1 MLDLA
6 LGVWTHM
13 EETLSSGVFDVFI
26 ACGKKLNQYSY
37 MWVLAE
43 LLTRSSISIVLYS
56 FYLSVA
62 NFNQLGCYMFDINT
76 SIVLLPGVDTSI
88 QRCLKKKYNN
98 QKRSI
103 FLLLNGLIY

>member
-1 MLDLA
+1 
-6 LGVWTHM
+6 
-13 EETLSSGVFDVFI
+13 
-26 ACGKKLNQYSY
+26 

-76 SIVLLPGVDTSI
+76 SVALLPGVD
-88 QRCLKKKYNN
+88 N
-98 QKRSI
+98 QASK
-103 FLLLNGLIY
+103 GV

>member
-1 MLDLA
+1 MLDVA
-6 LGVWTHM
+6 LGVRTHM

-76 SIVLLPGVDTSI
+76 SIVLLPGVD
-88 QRCLKKKYNN
+88 N
-98 QKRSI
+98 QESKGVSRRNTI
-103 FLLLNGLIY
+103 TRNGASFYYLMG

>member
-1 MLDLA
+1 MLDVA

-76 SIVLLPGVDTSI
+76 SVALLPGVD
-88 QRCLKKKYNN
+88 N
-98 QKRSI
+98 QASKGVSWRNTI
-103 FLLLNGLIY
+103 TRNGASFYYLMG